1 MVAGRCVFAVR
12 AAEHIAPCEILV
24 AGSGASCTEVHGQLP
39 RIAAPTVGRGIAFG
53 IPRTRAA
60 VRKAVRGLSVAQS
73 SVKLR
78 HGPTKRRKRVI
89 ERKKTAV
96 VAVLPVDA
104 RTVTVTPPDGNA
116 LVNVL
121 CCDIR
126 CGGSAALDGRSDVAK
141 LVVSVSVIT
150 ARSRPGIIAG
160 INFVVKAGIR
170 RKQMHGRLLTGG
182 ILDLAAGIAGD
193 HPKAIRRRFVGRDP
207 EALHTGLV
215 CGRRCVRSLEPA
227 ERNEVGFQL
236 HTYRRGMRVVGCIGF
251 CDLTLLEGDTVDHDI
266 CTDRVREG
274 RIACILV
281 LIVCKPLI
289 DGQTD
294 VVGCRRHLSFPF
306 QGIIARVHQKRVD
319 IREVELDICAIPL
332 VIAVDLIDQ
341 VLEAADDLLRRRL
354 VAVRTGAAAVE
365 PFLQIG
371 KQGMENVVCA
381 DLDEDLLN
389 ARDLKRIHLEAR
401 CQCRALQRALELS
414 RAILK
419 QLVALDGGGDDGD
432 VVNAVFLKVILK
444 HVRDG
449 VGDGGV
455 ADKHGRVGIRAG
467 HYVDLLQK
475 RQKVIVALAV
485 IDRNKVCRV
494 ADETQ
499 IQIVCDITALK
510 PCGTAGQS
518 KVTNIF
524 RGSAIDV
531 DDQRASFG
539 DRIREGEENIL
550 RRLGGNTEAR
560 FAIRCLCAHGRAA
573 GLSAQAFR
581 TLQADRDFVD
591 RKRTGAIVIGQ
602 RHAEILAAELRRN
615 LNTECSTS
623 ACCERADRA
632 DCLCRLTVFCCVQDA
647 SMPCCDPVL

>member
-1 MVAGRCVFAVR
+1 
-12 AAEHIAPCEILV
+12 
-24 AGSGASCTEVHGQLP
+24 
-39 RIAAPTVGRGIAFG
+39 
-53 IPRTRAA
+53 
-60 VRKAVRGLSVAQS
+60 
-73 SVKLR
+73 
-78 HGPTKRRKRVI
+78 
-89 ERKKTAV
+89 
-96 VAVLPVDA
+96 
-104 RTVTVTPPDGNA
+104 
-116 LVNVL
+116 
-121 CCDIR
+121 
-126 CGGSAALDGRSDVAK
+126 
-141 LVVSVSVIT
+141 
-150 ARSRPGIIAG
+150 
-160 INFVVKAGIR
+160 
-170 RKQMHGRLLTGG
+170 
-182 ILDLAAGIAGD
+182 
-193 HPKAIRRRFVGRDP
+193 
-207 EALHTGLV
+207 
-215 CGRRCVRSLEPA
+215 
-227 ERNEVGFQL
+227 
-236 HTYRRGMRVVGCIGF
+236 
-251 CDLTLLEGDTVDHDI
+251 
-266 CTDRVREG
+266 
-274 RIACILV
+274 
-281 LIVCKPLI
+281 
-289 DGQTD
+289 
-294 VVGCRRHLSFPF
+294 
-306 QGIIARVHQKRVD
+306 
-319 IREVELDICAIPL
+319 
-332 VIAVDLIDQ
+332 
-341 VLEAADDLLRRRL
+341 
-354 VAVRTGAAAVE
+354 
-365 PFLQIG
+365 
-371 KQGMENVVCA
+371 MENVVCA

-581 TLQADRDFVD
+581 ALQADRDFVD

>member
-1 MVAGRCVFAVR
+1 MIIVYINLICVFF
-12 AAEHIAPCEILV
+12 I
-24 AGSGASCTEVHGQLP
+24 
-39 RIAAPTVGRGIAFG
+39 
-53 IPRTRAA
+53 
-60 VRKAVRGLSVAQS
+60 
-73 SVKLR
+73 
-78 HGPTKRRKRVI
+78 
-89 ERKKTAV
+89 
-96 VAVLPVDA
+96 
-104 RTVTVTPPDGNA
+104 
-116 LVNVL
+116 
-121 CCDIR
+121 CC
-126 CGGSAALDGRSDVAK
+126 
-141 LVVSVSVIT
+141 
-150 ARSRPGIIAG
+150 
-160 INFVVKAGIR
+160 
-170 RKQMHGRLLTGG
+170 KQMHFCLLTGG

-274 RIACILV
+274 RIARIQV
-281 LIVCKPLI
+281 PIVCKPLI
-289 DGQTD
+289 DLQTD
-294 VVGCRRHLSFPF
+294 VVGICRHLSGPF
-306 QGIIARVHQKRVD
+306 QGFIARVVQKRVD
-319 IREVELDICAIPL
+319 IREVELDICP
-332 VIAVDLIDQ
+332 VRCVVGVDLIDQ
-341 VLEAADDLLRRRL
+341 IL
-354 VAVRTGAAAVE
+354 VAANDLFCRRNIAVRAGVAAVE

-371 KQGMENVVCA
+371 KQGMENVIRA
-381 DLDEDLLN
+381 DFDEDLLN
-389 ARDLKRIHLEAR
+389 ARDLKRVHLEAR
-401 CQCRALQRALELS
+401 RQCRALKRALELS

-419 QLVALDGGGDDGD
+419 QLVALDSGGNDGD
-432 VVNAVFLKVILK
+432 VVDAVFLEVILK
-444 HVRDG
+444 HVRDR

-455 ADKHGRVGIRAG
+455 ADKRGRVGIRTCL
-467 HYVDLLQK
+467 YVDLLQK

-531 DDQRASFG
+531 DDQRTSFG

-581 TLQADRDFVD
+581 ALQADRDFVD

-632 DCLCRLTVFCCVQDA
+632 DCLCRLTVFFGIEDTP
-647 SMPCCDPVL
+647 MPCCDPVL

>member
-1 MVAGRCVFAVR
+1 
-12 AAEHIAPCEILV
+12 
-24 AGSGASCTEVHGQLP
+24 
-39 RIAAPTVGRGIAFG
+39 
-53 IPRTRAA
+53 
-60 VRKAVRGLSVAQS
+60 
-73 SVKLR
+73 
-78 HGPTKRRKRVI
+78 
-89 ERKKTAV
+89 
-96 VAVLPVDA
+96 
-104 RTVTVTPPDGNA
+104 
-116 LVNVL
+116 
-121 CCDIR
+121 
-126 CGGSAALDGRSDVAK
+126 
-141 LVVSVSVIT
+141 
-150 ARSRPGIIAG
+150 
-160 INFVVKAGIR
+160 
-170 RKQMHGRLLTGG
+170 
-182 ILDLAAGIAGD
+182 
-193 HPKAIRRRFVGRDP
+193 
-207 EALHTGLV
+207 
-215 CGRRCVRSLEPA
+215 
-227 ERNEVGFQL
+227 
-236 HTYRRGMRVVGCIGF
+236 MRVVGRIGLR
-251 CDLTLLEGDTVDHDI
+251 DLALLEGDTVDHDI

-274 RIACILV
+274 RIARILA
-281 LIVCKPLI
+281 LIGRKPLI

-294 VVGCRRHLSFPF
+294 VVGRRRHLSSPY
-306 QGIIARVHQKRVD
+306 QGIIARVVQKRVD
-319 IREVELDICAIPL
+319 IREVELDICP
-332 VIAVDLIDQ
+332 VRCVVGVDLIDQ
-341 VLEAADDLLRRRL
+341 IL
-354 VAVRTGAAAVE
+354 VAANDLFCRRNIAVRAGVAAVE

-389 ARDLKRIHLEAR
+389 ARDLKRVHLEAR
-401 CQCRALQRALELS
+401 RQCRALKRALELS

-419 QLVALDGGGDDGD
+419 QLVALDSGGNDGG
-432 VVNAVFLKVILK
+432 VVDAVFLEVILK
-444 HVRDG
+444 HVRDR

-455 ADKHGRVGIRAG
+455 ADKHGRVGIRTCL
-467 HYVDLLQK
+467 YVDLLQK

-581 TLQADRDFVD
+581 ALQADRDFVD

-632 DCLCRLTVFCCVQDA
+632 DCLCRLTVFCCVQDTP
-647 SMPCCDPVL
+647 MPCCDPVL